1 MVPIGADEALLQLV
15 PNVFLTEA
23 DACQNHL
30 NALGML
36 AGMPWPIEAAPQLG
50 RDSSPPAATPRNG
63 GHGKRTES
71 LRRVK
76 PRSIRPVFATAEVE
90 LLLCCARRRPSTDCP
105 RIEVLLKQKI
115 DWVRFIQLAFA
126 HGSLS
131 LMHAALSSVGPEHV
145 PKAMLEQLRHHRMET
160 ARRGEHL
167 QRELLRIIGLLEAR
181 DIPTIAFKG
190 PVLAQAVYGDLGLRP
205 FSDLDLLVPKR
216 DFLKAKGILIR
227 DGYDEVY
234 FGEHETLY
242 RQSQLVRSD
251 QSVGV
256 DLHWGVSPRDFDVT
270 ISILRKVARSADGS
284 VGHRPGPNI
293 LSRKHRADG
302 VVARRQRTL
311 KSLNRLCDLHEVIAA
326 HPGLNWT
333 ALLETVR
340 LAGGERRFLLA
351 LRMVKDLFDTPLP
364 AFVSSLIDQRPI
376 LDQLASQIENRL
388 FLEGPAAPAEFEKC
402 LGSVGLTD
410 DPRRRFRRLV
420 RFAITPSKSD
430 LACFRLPTILDRLYF
445 VLRPGRLALRCAAHP
460 IEAARTIR
468 SVRS

>member
-1 MVPIGADEALLQLV
+1 M
-15 PNVFLTEA
+15 
-23 DACQNHL
+23 
-30 NALGML
+30 
-36 AGMPWPIEAAPQLG
+36 
-50 RDSSPPAATPRNG
+50 
-63 GHGKRTES
+63 
-71 LRRVK
+71 K

-270 ISILRKVARSADGS
+270 IDLEKVWQ
-284 VGHRPGPNI
+284 
-293 LSRKHRADG
+293 G
-302 VVARRQRTL
+302 VLTVPLGTGQVQTFSPENTAL
-311 KSLNRLCDLHEVIAA
+311 MVWLHGAKEHWKSLNRLCDLHEVIAA

-468 SVRS
+468 ACL